1 MKNISSLLNVPSLFI
16 IALVSVIAIGC
27 NQKPAEEI
35 AYSPERIEIGQAVVE
50 GWNCTFCHTPQ
61 IQGPD
66 GKFIADPK
74 RFMSG
79 HPSDEEIPTIP
90 DMVITSP
97 EWMEFL
103 DNLGSTVWA
112 TDNVLV
118 FSANLTPD
126 DETGI
131 GTWSETEFVETV
143 RQGRHKGI
151 ERRIKYPMPWRELS
165 ELSDEELLSVYEYLM
180 TLQPVNNKVPTSIVL
195 FR

>member
-1 MKNISSLLNVPSLFI
+1 MRNVCSMLAISFLLVFSI
-16 IALVSVIAIGC
+16 IAIGC
-27 NQKPAEEI
+27 NQRPAEEI

-50 GWNCTFCHTPQ
+50 GWNCSFCHSPQ
-61 IQGPD
+61 IKGPES
-66 GKFIADPK
+66 KAIADPD
-74 RFMSG
+74 RYMSG
-79 HPSDEEIPTIP
+79 HPSDEKIPTIP

-103 DNLGSTVWA
+103 DNLDSTVWA
-112 TDNVLV
+112 TDNLIV

-131 GTWSETEFVETV
+131 GTWTETEFVETI
-143 RQGRHKGI
+143 REGRHRGI
-151 ERRIKYPMPWRELS
+151 ERRIKYPMPWRELG

-180 TLQPVNNKVPTSIVL
+180 TLQPVNNKVPASIVL

>member
-1 MKNISSLLNVPSLFI
+1 MRNIFSYFTISSLLLI
-16 IALVSVIAIGC
+16 LAISIVTLAC
-27 NQKPAEEI
+27 KSQTATEV
-35 AYSPERIEIGQAVVE
+35 AYSPERMEIGQAVVE
-50 GWNCTFCHTPQ
+50 GWNCSFCHTPQ
-61 IQGPD
+61 IEGPD
-66 GKFIADPK
+66 GKFIPDPE
-74 RFMSG
+74 RLMSG
-79 HPSDEEIPTIP
+79 HPADEEIPSVP
-90 DMVITSP
+90 DMIITSP

-103 DNLGSTVWA
+103 DNLDSTVWA

-131 GTWSETEFVETV
+131 GTWTEVEFIETIRE
-143 RQGRHKGI
+143 GRHRGI

-180 TLQPVNNKVPTSIVL
+180 SLEPVNNKVPESIVL

>member
-1 MKNISSLLNVPSLFI
+1 MRNICSVLTLSSLLVIAAVSI
-16 IALVSVIAIGC
+16 IAMSC
-27 NQKPAEEI
+27 HQKPATEI
-35 AYSPERIEIGQAVVE
+35 AYSPERLEIGKAIVE

-66 GKFIADPK
+66 GKFIPDPQ

-79 HPSDEEIPTIP
+79 HPADEKIPTVP

-97 EWMEFL
+97 EWLEFL
-103 DNLGSTVWA
+103 DNLDSTVWA
-112 TDNVLV
+112 TDNLLV

-131 GTWSETEFVETV
+131 GTWTEVEFVETI
-143 RQGRHKGI
+143 RQGRHRGI
-151 ERRIKYPMPWRELS
+151 ERRLKYPMPWQELS
-165 ELSDEELLSVYEYLM
+165 EVSDEELLSVYEYLM
-180 TLQPVNNKVPTSIVL
+180 TVEPVNNKVPPSIVL